1 MQKARPISPRFRL
14 WMAGFLIL
22 AGTLVLVQTAWYPI
36 AFWMDP
42 REDSIWYN
50 IADHTYSGVL
60 SATNQSVVIPLTGV
74 SHSAELRLS

>member
-1 MQKARPISPRFRL
+1 
-14 WMAGFLIL
+14 MAGFLIL

-50 IADHTYSGVL
+50 IADHTY
-60 SATNQSVVIPLTGV
+60 
-74 SHSAELRLS
+74 